1 MVSSFKFSIGAMK
14 EEFLQIMVVPFL
26 SALVLSLIMVPL
38 VIWWFRKKGW
48 LIDPKKNK
56 HPAHVHK
63 VPVPKGGGLAVFV
76 AVAVTILVLLP
87 MDKHLVSILVAM
99 LISVVVGLWDDVK
112 SVNPYLRLGFN
123 LLAAGIIVA
132 SGIGIAY
139 ISNPLG
145 GIIDLSWPRISFELW
160 GEMREIWLLPDLFAL
175 MWIPLLMNAINWSSG
190 VDGQVSGVVV
200 IAAVVVGLISLN
212 YSADITQWPV
222 AVLAFSLAGS
232 FAALAWFSFYPQKIM
247 PGYSATSLAGLLL
260 GVLSILS
267 TAKVGTLIMVLGIPL
282 IDFAYLFATRIV
294 KGKSPVWGDK
304 NHLHHKL
311 MERGWGKRRI
321 ALFYWFSAL
330 ALGVVALRLD
340 ARKKLMI
347 MLGLGGLTVLMFVWK
362 YWWPCCGRSDRDSG

>member
-1 MVSSFKFSIGAMK
+1 MK
-14 EEFLQIMVVPFL
+14 EEFLQIMVIPFL
-26 SALVLSLIMVPL
+26 SALVLSLIIVPL
-38 VIWWFRKKGW
+38 SIWWFKKKGW
-48 LIDPKKNK
+48 LVDPKKSK

-63 VPVPKGGGLAVFV
+63 VPVPKGGGLAVFA
-76 AVAVTILVLLP
+76 AVAATSLILLP
-87 MDKHLVSILVAM
+87 IDKHLISILVAM
-99 LISVVVGLWDDVK
+99 LISVVVGLWDDIK
-112 SVNPYLRLGFN
+112 SVNPYLRLGVNF
-123 LLAAGIIVA
+123 LAAGIIVA

-145 GIIDLSWPRISFELW
+145 GVIDLSWPRISFELW

-175 MWIPLLMNAINWSSG
+175 VWIPLLMNAINWSSG
-190 VDGQVSGVVV
+190 VDGQVSGVVM
-200 IAAVVVGLISLN
+200 IAAIVVGIISLN

-222 AVLAFSLAGS
+222 AVLAFSLAGA

-282 IDFAYLFATRIV
+282 IDFVYLFMTRTL

-330 ALGVVALRLD
+330 VLGVVALKLD
-340 ARKKLMI
+340 ARKKLVI

-362 YWWPCCGRSDRDSG
+362 YWWPCYGRSDRGNG